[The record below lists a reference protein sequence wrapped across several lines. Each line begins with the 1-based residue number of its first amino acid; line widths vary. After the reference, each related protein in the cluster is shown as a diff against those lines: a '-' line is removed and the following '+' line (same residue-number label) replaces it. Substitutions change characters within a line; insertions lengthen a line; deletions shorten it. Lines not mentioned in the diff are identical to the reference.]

1 MNAHELVDHIR
12 SGPTE
17 ILLNKPLRFRRR
29 TRSNPCD
36 FNEFLQALQSNETI
50 QTAEVGAHHLLGVS
64 EDEWVLLVQTLG
76 SIKGIEHLDLKCF
89 SGSIAY
95 HPFQAIADAVNNAH
109 SLRNLDI
116 AVLGESI
123 PRDPSGMIAL
133 ANALREHT
141 ALQEFLWAD
150 LCTRRETAQI
160 TAPDPVLQSLP
171 ACPHLRKATIM
182 TELGSVDVTKNLL
195 QVNSGT
201 DLNLAL
207 RKEDWLAVANEIRQ
221 GRCNV
226 RSLYLANIRVF
237 ESDATEAVIAVA
249 SAIRLD
255 RNLEH
260 LHLHMQNGFAD
271 EAGVALAEALTVNT
285 TLRRCNVSDARFGTQ
300 SYMAFAA
307 MLRVNTNLILE
318 LPRFIPAPP
327 FIAAVF
333 DVRLLN
339 HYNQMRIEQ
348 RLNKVGRGRLFASN
362 ETTRE
367 EWVDALHELSCSNS
381 FDLDDSPALRI
392 SSLYILLQLNP
403 DVIA

>member
-1 MNAHELVDHIR
+1 MNPRELVDHIH

-17 ILLNKPLRFRRR
+17 IVLDRPLRFHRR

-50 QTAEVGAHHLLGVS
+50 RTAECGVHLLLGVS
-64 EDEWVLLVQTLG
+64 EDEWILLVKKLG
-76 SIKGIEHLDLKCF
+76 SIKGIEHLSLESF
-89 SGSIAY
+89 SGSIGF

-109 SLRNLDI
+109 SLCNLNI
-116 AVLGESI
+116 NILGETI

-141 ALQEFLWAD
+141 ALQEFTWAD
-150 LCTRRETAQI
+150 LCTRLETAQI
-160 TAPDPVLQSLP
+160 TAPDPVLQALS

-182 TELGSVDVTKNLL
+182 TECASLDAMKNLL
-195 QVNSGT
+195 QVHSGT
-201 DLNLAL
+201 DLRLAL
-207 RKEDWLAVANEIRQ
+207 RKDDWFAVANEIRQ

-226 RSLYLANIRVF
+226 RYLYLATMLRVA
-237 ESDATEAVIAVA
+237 ESDATEGVKAVA

-260 LHLHMQNGFAD
+260 LHLHIQNGFTD
-271 EAGVALAEALTVNT
+271 EAGLALAEALTVNT
-285 TLRRCNVSDARFGTQ
+285 TLRQVNLSATTHQATLGAQ
-300 SYMAFAA
+300 SYEAFAV
-307 MLRVNTNLILE
+307 MLRVNANLTLE
-318 LPRFIPAPP
+318 LPRFDPA
-327 FIAAVF
+327 
-333 DVRLLN
+333 VRDERIVN

-348 RLNKVGRGRLFASN
+348 RLNKVGRGRLLASN
-362 ETTRE
+362 ETAKE

-381 FDLDDSPALRI
+381 FGLDDSPALRI
-392 SSLYILLQLNP
+392 SCLYSLLQLNP